1 MLLTFCINEMEV
13 HVKRDAERLLYINA
27 AQIVALQIEPNTN
40 TQNGAALDLL
50 IYGKD
55 SDGCWRVP
63 LIGQNL
69 TAFSAWQVYVEGQK

>member
-13 HVKRDAERLLYINA
+13 HVKRDVERLLYINA

-63 LIGQNL
+63 LIERNL
-69 TAFSAWQVYVEGQK
+69 IAFAAWQQYAEGQK